1 MIPERYKDA
10 VFYWS
15 HQHPSAGHFG
25 IQASILRA
33 QYKFYYPGMVEDIKR
48 KSKMCAPCLAKA
60 RLKTKDCVY
69 KPRKSGFPG
78 ERLNIDLVGPL
89 PKTRNGNNIF

>member
-1 MIPERYKDA
+1 MKDFSETLKIYAQQEITEEPDGMLIRSVRSNVAPGNQRKTILIPERYKDA

-33 QYKFYYPGMVEDIKR
+33 QYKFYYPEW
-48 KSKMCAPCLAKA
+48 
-60 RLKTKDCVY
+60 
-69 KPRKSGFPG
+69 
-78 ERLNIDLVGPL
+78 
-89 PKTRNGNNIF
+89 